1 MPETLSTRA
10 SLLVRIRDP
19 RDERAWAEFVTI
31 YTPLVERVARARGL
45 QDADAADLLQD
56 VFRAVARAIER
67 YDLDPARGSFRGWL
81 FRIAR
86 NLAINLIAA
95 RARHPQGSGDTAM
108 MASLEEQP
116 DPATT
121 GEESRMFDAE
131 YRRRLFGW
139 AADAV
144 RDQFHPRTW
153 TAFWRTAVEGHEP
166 RDVATALG
174 MSVGAVY
181 IARSRV
187 MSRLKDAI
195 GGLDDPSD
203 SPTAGA

>member
-19 RDERAWAEFVTI
+19 RDERAWAEFVAI

-45 QDADAADLLQD
+45 QDADAADLVQD

-67 YDLDPARGSFRGWL
+67 YDPDPSRGSFRGWL

-108 MASLEEQP
+108 MASLDQRP
-116 DPATT
+116 DPGTT
-121 GEESRMFDAE
+121 GEESRLFDAE

-139 AADAV
+139 AADEV
-144 RDQFHPRTW
+144 RDQFQPRTW
-153 TAFWRTAVEGHEP
+153 AAFWRTAVEGHEP
-166 RDVATALG
+166 RDVAKALG
-174 MSVGAVY
+174 MSPGAVY

-187 MSRLKDAI
+187 MARLKDVI
-195 GGLDDPSD
+195 GGLDESTD
-203 SPTAGA
+203 SPPAGA